1 VLDLGIVI
9 VNYNVRDRLRDCLH
23 SLAASRGIAFET
35 YVVDNCSNDGSAE
48 MVHAEFPGVH
58 LIASDKNGGY
68 SYANNLGLRA
78 ILARNPTPP
87 YTLLLN
93 PDTVVPPDALAQMVA
108 FMQTHPQ
115 VGVAGP
121 KLVMASG
128 KLDLACRRSF
138 PTPELSVYHV
148 LGLTKLFPTNPRFG
162 RYNLTYLDENQMT
175 EVDSVVG
182 AFMLMRTAA
191 LHQVGLL
198 DELYFMYGEDLDLA
212 LRIKQKGWQIFYNPT
227 VTVLHYKRE
236 SSKQSARAQYEF
248 WRAGYFF
255 YAKHYRATTPLPLH
269 LLVMLGLALKGG
281 RALIREMRQPL
292 PVSPNHAELLA

>member
-1 VLDLGIVI
+1 
-9 VNYNVRDRLRDCLH
+9 
-23 SLAASRGIAFET
+23 
-35 YVVDNCSNDGSAE
+35 